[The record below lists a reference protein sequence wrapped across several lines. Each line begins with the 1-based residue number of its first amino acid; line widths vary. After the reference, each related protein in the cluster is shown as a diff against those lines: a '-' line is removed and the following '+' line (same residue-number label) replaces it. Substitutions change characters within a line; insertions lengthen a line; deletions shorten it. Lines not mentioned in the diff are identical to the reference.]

1 MKWEIS
7 IHAPP
12 RGATHIAVDGV
23 HLRAYFNSRPSA
35 RGDPADRW
43 SRRPCPISIHA
54 PPRGATE
61 ALRLRRRCGN
71 ISIHAPPRG
80 ATPVPIRAAGFLLF
94 QFTPLREGRP
104 LDSRAAH
111 DAGYFNSRPSARGD
125 FVAPAQTI
133 TLDDFNSRPSARGD
147 RQRVFPRSSGRFQ
160 FTPLREGRRRY
171 VHAVGDAVHISIH
184 APPRGA
190 TWAH

>member
-54 PPRGATE
+54 PPRGAT
-61 ALRLRRRCGN
+61 
-71 ISIHAPPRG
+71 
-80 ATPVPIRAAGFLLF
+80 AGFACG
-94 QFTPLREGRP
+94 T
-104 LDSRAAH
+104 
-111 DAGYFNSRPSARGD
+111 
-125 FVAPAQTI
+125 
-133 TLDDFNSRPSARGD
+133 
-147 RQRVFPRSSGRFQ
+147 
-160 FTPLREGRRRY
+160 
-171 VHAVGDAVHISIH
+171 
-184 APPRGA
+184 
-190 TWAH
+190 